1 MAATLD
7 LSKLSLQEL
16 RDLPTSDGPKP
27 TQPAQIDTGL
37 NPNHNVVDMF
47 DGSDIKQPDQTGSLS
62 QEEVAKTA
70 QYRAQQAAY
79 SLQQAGT
86 PLNREQYKRLVL
98 DQYEQVFKLNVPRTP
113 EELAKL
119 QQEQLGNIK
128 AQQDIGILP
137 QKAKQL
143 DATQALDLSAA
154 QSSFE
159 SLDQL
164 AAAHSENVQNHR
176 PGFGKPG
183 IGGEG
188 GALGNADWTP
198 QGAAYVALSEGS
210 LPLFAKGISNV
221 IGNPS
226 ESDMKSVRAMQINPG
241 DSLETVAQKVKIF
254 KEKIVIGQRAKIAA
268 LGTAGYDVSGM
279 KAQLDKLESLIHP
292 PTVPADTAAD
302 QNLSQHTDN
311 KLTALT
317 TPKKLAQGVTPP
329 PIDLPSRI
337 PSLPSDAAMRGAPV
351 QEDISPEELNRRL
364 NQ

>member
-27 TQPAQIDTGL
+27 AQVDTGL

-47 DGSDIKQPDQTGSLS
+47 DGSDIKQPDQTGSMS
-62 QEEVAKTA
+62 QDEINKAA

-86 PLNREQYKRLVL
+86 PLNREQYRRLVL
-98 DQYEQVFKLNVPRTP
+98 DQYDQVYKLNIPRTP

-119 QQEQLGNIK
+119 QQEQLNVK
-128 AQQDIGILP
+128 KTAQETGDLP
-137 QKAKQL
+137 QKLRQL
-143 DATQALDLSAA
+143 DPTQALELSAA
-154 QSSFE
+154 QSSFD
-159 SLDQL
+159 SLNQL
-164 AAAHSENVQNHR
+164 ATAHAENIQAHN

-183 IGGEG
+183 MGGEG

-198 QGAAYVALSEGS
+198 KGAAYVALSEGS

-226 ESDMKSVRAMQINPG
+226 ESDMKSVRAMQLNPG
-241 DSLETVAQKVKIF
+241 DSSETVAQKVKMF
-254 KEKIVIGQRAKIAA
+254 KEKIVIGQRAKINA
-268 LGTAGYDVSGM
+268 LETAGYDVSGM
-279 KAQLDKLESLIHP
+279 KSQLGQLETLIHP

-302 QNLSQHTDN
+302 QNLDQHTNN

-329 PIDLPSRI
+329 PADLSSRI
-337 PSLPSDAAMRGAPV
+337 PSLPSDLAMRGAPGI
-351 QEDISPEELNRRL
+351 EEISPEELNRRL